1 MSKGL
6 TVSAPLAASTPT
18 VWLRA
23 AGIVLAGSALIAVC
37 AHLAVPLYFTPVP
50 LTLQPFAVLVLGLM
64 LSPRMA
70 SATLIAYLTE
80 GALGLPVFTPS
91 PLMAGGLAHLLGPT
105 GGYLLAYPLAVTLIA
120 VLWRRSQRSFS
131 SALISAT
138 AGNLAILTGGAL
150 WMAIWTHAS
159 ATTVLSLAVLP
170 FLPGD
175 ALKVITAAALVFGLQ
190 RLRRST
196 V

>member
-23 AGIVLAGSALIAVC
+23 AGIVLAGSALIAV
-37 AHLAVPLYFTPVP
+37 
-50 LTLQPFAVLVLGLM
+50 
-64 LSPRMA
+64 
-70 SATLIAYLTE
+70 
-80 GALGLPVFTPS
+80 
-91 PLMAGGLAHLLGPT
+91 
-105 GGYLLAYPLAVTLIA
+105 
-120 VLWRRSQRSFS
+120 LWRRSQRSFS

-138 AGNLAILTGGAL
+138 AGNLAILPGGAL